1 MNCLKNQTNGHI
13 FAMNSNEKL
22 HNKYKI
28 LNFDN
33 PKPNFMTLFQRIKP
47 VWIIHIFALLHLGT
61 ALCCRLAGVDDE
73 LFLTILTM
81 AMIMIV
87 CLKKNLSIEF
97 TASMV
102 IVGNI
107 LGFLIG
113 TLGANILGLLFTS
126 PYVVQPVSTLMT
138 TELLGWGIVAIANI
152 FKVDRAA
159 ENSGYLSSPYLKWIM
174 LAAGFIFILR
184 LGVVLVFAEVN
195 VDSASIYSIIQDI
208 LTNSVGLLI
217 LICLNIL
224 YIRYSD
230 RNLKEKQRLYKT
242 TVLSAF
248 VVTAALIETLI
259 IGFGIPIPL
268 YSGFNGSFILIFT
281 ISLLAE
287 ITIYCIIFIIN
298 YALTARG
305 DMQKQRERAHLAQYR
320 YMKLKGQVNP
330 HFLFNSLN
338 ILNCLVCEE
347 KNEQASTYIHKLA
360 GIYRYM
366 IKSEDE
372 ELVKL
377 SDELIFI
384 EKYTDLLKVRFTEGL
399 QIEMNIADDCLNK
412 LILPCSLQLLI
423 ENATKHN
430 AVSADNPLKIRIEAS
445 DGTARVRNNIIPKI
459 AHSQS
464 TGLGH
469 KYISRQYLDL
479 CGKSIEIDI
488 TENDYCV
495 TLPLL

>member
-1 MNCLKNQTNGHI
+1 MNKFRQT
-13 FAMNSNEKL
+13 
-22 HNKYKI
+22 
-28 LNFDN
+28 
-33 PKPNFMTLFQRIKP
+33 QP
-47 VWIIHIFALLHLGT
+47 VWIIHIFAALHLIT
-61 ALCCRLAGVDDE
+61 ALGCRLAGIDDE
-73 LFLTILTM
+73 LLLTILTM
-81 AMIMIV
+81 AMILIV

-97 TASMV
+97 TASIV

-107 LGFLIG
+107 LGYLLG
-113 TLGANILGLLFTS
+113 TLGANILSLVFTS
-126 PYVVQPVSTLMT
+126 PYVIQPLSTFVT
-138 TELLGWGIVAIANI
+138 TELLGWGIVAIAGI
-152 FKVDRAA
+152 FRLGKTDEDDSSLA
-159 ENSGYLSSPYLKWIM
+159 SPYLKWLL

-184 LGVVLVFAEVN
+184 LGVVFIFSEVS
-195 VDSASIYSIIQDI
+195 VDSTSVYNIIKDV

-224 YIRYSD
+224 YVRYSS
-230 RNLKEKQRLYKT
+230 RLSKTAGLKTALFLILFT
-242 TVLSAF
+242 
-248 VVTAALIETLI
+248 TAAALAETVI
-259 IGFGIPIPL
+259 IGFGFPFTIFQ
-268 YSGFNGSFILIFT
+268 GFNGSFILIFM
-281 ISLLAE
+281 ISLLTE
-287 ITIYCIIFIIN
+287 ITIYCMIFIIN
-298 YALTARG
+298 YALTARK
-305 DMQKQRERAHLAQYR
+305 DMQTQRERAHLAQYR

-338 ILNCLVCEE
+338 ILDCLVCEE
-347 KNEQASTYIHKLA
+347 KTEQASTYIHKLA

-377 SDELIFI
+377 SDELVFI

-399 QIEMNIADDCLNK
+399 QIETDIDDSCLNC

-430 AVSADNPLKIRIEAS
+430 AVSADNPLKIKIEAS
-445 DGTARVRNNIIPKI
+445 DGTIRVKNNIIPKI
-459 AHSQS
+459 TRSQS

-479 CGKSIEIDI
+479 CGKSIDIDI

>member
-1 MNCLKNQTNGHI
+1 MN
-13 FAMNSNEKL
+13 
-22 HNKYKI
+22 
-28 LNFDN
+28 
-33 PKPNFMTLFQRIKP
+33 LFQRIKP
-47 VWIIHIFALLHLGT
+47 VWIIHIFALLHLVT
-61 ALCCRLAGVDDE
+61 ALCCGLAGVDDE
-73 LFLTILTM
+73 LLLTTLTM
-81 AMIMIV
+81 AMTLIV
-87 CLKKNLSIEF
+87 CLKKDLSIEF
-97 TASMV
+97 SASMI

-107 LGFLIG
+107 LGYLLG
-113 TLGANILGLLFTS
+113 TLGAHLMSLAMSS
-126 PYVVQPVSTLMT
+126 PYIIQPVSTFIT
-138 TELLGWGIVAIANI
+138 TEILGWSIVAIAGI
-152 FKVDRAA
+152 FKLGKS
-159 ENSGYLSSPYLKWIM
+159 EEKKESFSSPYMKWLL
-174 LAAGFIFILR
+174 LAAGCIFIMRIVVAFIFSQLD
-184 LGVVLVFAEVN
+184 LDQE
-195 VDSASIYSIIQDI
+195 SIYNTIKDTVS
-208 LTNSVGLLI
+208 NSVGILI
-217 LICLNIL
+217 LVCLNIL
-224 YIRYSD
+224 YIRLTD
-230 RNLKEKQRLYKT
+230 NRFKNRTRLTKILNLSIFAL
-242 TVLSAF
+242 L
-248 VVTAALIETLI
+248 AASLESI
-259 IGFGIPIPL
+259 IVGFGLPFAI
-268 YSGFNGSFILIFT
+268 YSGFKGNFT
-281 ISLLAE
+281 FVLMVSLLAE
-287 ITIYCIIFIIN
+287 ITVYCVVYIVN
-298 YALTARG
+298 YALTAKK
-305 DMQKQRERAHLAQYR
+305 DIQKQRERAHTAQYR

-338 ILNCLVCEE
+338 ILDCLVCEE

-445 DGTARVRNNIIPKI
+445 GNEARVRNNIIPKI

>member
-1 MNCLKNQTNGHI
+1 MN
-13 FAMNSNEKL
+13 
-22 HNKYKI
+22 
-28 LNFDN
+28 
-33 PKPNFMTLFQRIKP
+33 LFQRIKP
-47 VWIIHIFALLHLGT
+47 VWIIHIFALLHMTT

-73 LFLTILTM
+73 LLLTMLTM
-81 AMIMIV
+81 AMTLIV
-87 CLKKNLSIEF
+87 CMKKNLSIEF
-97 TASMV
+97 TASIV

-107 LGFLIG
+107 LGYLLG
-113 TLGANILGLLFTS
+113 TLGANILSLVFTS
-126 PYVVQPVSTLMT
+126 PYAIQPLSTFVT
-138 TELLGWGIVAIANI
+138 TELLGWGIVAIAGI
-152 FKVDRAA
+152 FRLGKADEDDSSLA
-159 ENSGYLSSPYLKWIM
+159 SPYLKWLL

-184 LGVVLVFAEVN
+184 LGVVFIFSEVS
-195 VDSASIYSIIQDI
+195 VDSTSVYNIIKDV

-224 YIRYSD
+224 YVRYSS
-230 RNLKEKQRLYKT
+230 RLSKT
-242 TVLSAF
+242 AIVKTLF
-248 VVTAALIETLI
+248 LTLFTTAAALAETII
-259 IGFGIPIPL
+259 IGFGFPFTIFQ
-268 YSGFNGSFILIFT
+268 GFNGSFILIFM
-281 ISLLAE
+281 ISLLTE
-287 ITIYCIIFIIN
+287 ITIYCMIFIIN
-298 YALTARG
+298 YALTARK

-338 ILNCLVCEE
+338 ILDCLVCEE
-347 KNEQASTYIHKLA
+347 KNEQASIYIHKLA

-377 SDELIFI
+377 QDELVFI

-399 QIEMNIADDCLNK
+399 QIETDITEDCLDK

-430 AVSADNPLKIRIEAS
+430 AVSMDNPLRISIEAS
-445 DGTARVRNNIIPKI
+445 GETVRVRNNIIPKI
-459 AHSQS
+459 AQSQS

>member
-1 MNCLKNQTNGHI
+1 MN
-13 FAMNSNEKL
+13 
-22 HNKYKI
+22 
-28 LNFDN
+28 
-33 PKPNFMTLFQRIKP
+33 LFQRISST
-47 VWIIHIFALLHLGT
+47 WIIHIFAFLHLST
-61 ALCCRLAGVDDE
+61 ALCCRLSGVDDE
-73 LFLTILTM
+73 LFLTMLTM
-81 AMIMIV
+81 AMTLIV

-97 TASMV
+97 TASMI

-107 LGFLIG
+107 IGYLFGTMGAKILGF
-113 TLGANILGLLFTS
+113 AFTS
-126 PYVVQPVSTLMT
+126 PYIIQPLSTLIT
-138 TELLGWGIVAIANI
+138 TELLGWGIVAIANL
-152 FKVDRAA
+152 FKLGKTDKDKRV
-159 ENSGYLSSPYLKWIM
+159 LSSSYTNWLL
-174 LAAGFIFILR
+174 LAAGIIFILR
-184 LGVVLVFAEVN
+184 IGVVLIFSQVS
-195 VDSASIYSIIQDI
+195 VDSESIYGIIQGI
-208 LTNSVGLLI
+208 LSNSVGLLI

-230 RNLKEKQRLYKT
+230 KKFSKTSRLKRTLI
-242 TVLSAF
+242 LSLFTIASG
-248 VVTAALIETLI
+248 LIETLI
-259 IGFGIPIPL
+259 IGFGFPFTIF
-268 YSGFNGSFILIFT
+268 SGFNGNFILVFT
-281 ISLLAE
+281 LSLLTE

-298 YALTARG
+298 YALTARR
-305 DMQKQRERAHLAQYR
+305 DMQTQRERAHTAQYR

-338 ILNCLVCEE
+338 ILDCLVCEE
-347 KNEQASTYIHKLA
+347 KTEQASVYIHKLA

-377 SDELIFI
+377 SDELVFI
-384 EKYTDLLKVRFTEGL
+384 SKYTDLLKVRFTEGL
-399 QIEMNIADDCLNK
+399 QIETAIDDDCLNR

-430 AVSADNPLKIRIEAS
+430 TVSGDNPLRIKIEAS
-445 DGTARVRNNIIPKI
+445 GETVRVINNIVPKI
-459 AHSQS
+459 TQSPS